1 MNVLM
6 SSGHLSKTLRK
17 AFAYLLPA
25 ALSFIF
31 SVSCS
36 RDEKVIPRDKMAQ
49 IYADMLL
56 MDQWIIAHPEAR
68 RTADTTLV
76 YEPVFERYGYDSDD
90 YLASVDFY
98 LQDPDRYARILKNTS
113 LILEERLA
121 VLRAEKARLNE
132 QSSLEEMQL
141 LYATEYDFM
150 DKYDYQYETGDSIVF
165 SSDSTGRIMT
175 LSPYVRPDTLFAG
188 PAICLS
194 YFIPSEE

>member
-6 SSGHLSKTLRK
+6 SSGHLSKTVRK

-76 YEPVFERYGYDSDD
+76 YEAVFERYGYDSDD
-90 YLASVDFY
+90 YRASVGFY
-98 LQDPDRYARILKNTS
+98 LQDPDRYARITCLFSSSTRN
-113 LILEERLA
+113 I
-121 VLRAEKARLNE
+121 VLGSASFTTPSISIA
-132 QSSLEEMQL
+132 SSL
-141 LYATEYDFM
+141 ATYPPN
-150 DKYDYQYETGDSIVF
+150 I
-165 SSDSTGRIMT
+165 
-175 LSPYVRPDTLFAG
+175 
-188 PAICLS
+188 
-194 YFIPSEE
+194 